1 MVVKF
6 NSEALNKGVG
16 ENVVCDVDREDE
28 QATQVHGNA
37 QNEVLK
43 DQLEELFEQFKD
55 IEDT

>member
-1 MVVKF
+1 M
-6 NSEALNKGVG
+6 G

-28 QATQVHGNA
+28 QATQVHENA

-43 DQLEELFEQFKD
+43 DPLEELFEQFKD